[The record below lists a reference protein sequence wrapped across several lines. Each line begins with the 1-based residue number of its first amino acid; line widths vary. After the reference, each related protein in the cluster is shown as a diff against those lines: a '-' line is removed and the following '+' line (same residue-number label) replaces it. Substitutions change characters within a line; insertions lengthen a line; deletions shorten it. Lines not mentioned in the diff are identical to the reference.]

1 MTANYKETQII
12 HIYIGQEVRI
22 KVDALPGKVFHGTV
36 TAISE
41 ATGSKYSLVPTDNS
55 AGNFVKIQQRIPVR
69 IDFTNLS
76 KEDNEKLAAGMMVI
90 VKAEL

>member
-1 MTANYKETQII
+1 MIENQ
-12 HIYIGQEVRI
+12 
-22 KVDALPGKVFHGTV
+22 
-36 TAISE
+36 S
-41 ATGSKYSLVPTDNS
+41 S
-55 AGNFVKIQQRIPVR
+55 AFTITIIPVR

>member
-1 MTANYKETQII
+1 
-12 HIYIGQEVRI
+12 
-22 KVDALPGKVFHGTV
+22 
-36 TAISE
+36 
-41 ATGSKYSLVPTDNS
+41 LVPTDNS

-90 VKAEL
+90 VKAKL